1 MIVPQN
7 ADEVRL
13 SHTPTRQVIK
23 TVMTVFISVVSIVCA
38 VVGVYVAIDQLLSRP
53 LVKMSVIDSQCLTK
67 VETVSNLVAKF
78 CFNGREVKNLWISR
92 MRFVN
97 DCRRNIIGL
106 PGRDLMW
113 SNLVISISHDYNVL
127 SVELEASDFDV
138 TTGTSDN
145 VISLS
150 FVKWKPNQF
159 CVLKVYS
166 EGLSD
171 VTDRPPPDFVSE
183 DEPFTQG
190 DLIISGYHEECPES
204 SVLRRLPYGLYA
216 VLKWMGIVVFW
227 IIIFVCIFV
236 ISGNWINLI
245 LRRRWDGIYGNEVQ
259 KILKARTSSNE
270 GGGDIDLLGNDFW
283 MKYHIPKPPRQSS
296 YVVRGRFSKGEVIS
310 EHIVLGFLM
319 LIASI
324 ALMSL
329 IYV

>member
-1 MIVPQN
+1 MIDPQN
-7 ADEVRL
+7 TDEVRL
-13 SHTPTRQVIK
+13 PHTPTRQVIK
-23 TVMTVFISVVSIVCA
+23 TVLTVFMSAVSIVCA
-38 VVGVYVAIDQLLSRP
+38 VVGGYVAIDQLLSRP

-78 CFNGREVKNLWISR
+78 SFNGREVKNLWISKL
-92 MRFVN
+92 RFIN

-138 TTGTSDN
+138 KTGTSDN
-145 VISLS
+145 AISLS
-150 FVKWKPNQF
+150 FAKWKPNQF

-166 EGLSD
+166 EGLLD
-171 VTDRPPPDFVSE
+171 VISRSPPDFLSE
-183 DEPFTQG
+183 VEPFAQG
-190 DLIISGYHEECPES
+190 DLIVSGYQEEYPEI

-216 VLKWMGIVVFW
+216 VLKWVGIVVFW
-227 IIIFVCIFV
+227 IIIIVCILV
-236 ISGNWINLI
+236 VSGNWLKLL
-245 LRRRWDGIYGNEVQ
+245 LRRRWDGRYGNKVRE
-259 KILKARTSSNE
+259 ILKARTTSNE

-283 MKYHIPKPPRQSS
+283 LENHIPKPPKQSS
-296 YVVRGRFSKGEVIS
+296 FIVRGRFSKGEVIG

-319 LIASI
+319 LIALI

-329 IYV
+329 IYI